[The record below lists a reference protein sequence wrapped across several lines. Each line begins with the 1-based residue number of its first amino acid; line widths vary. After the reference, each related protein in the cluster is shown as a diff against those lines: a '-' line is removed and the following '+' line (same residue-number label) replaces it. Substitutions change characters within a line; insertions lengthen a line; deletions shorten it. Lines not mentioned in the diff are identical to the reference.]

1 MDPPDMVPTA
11 ESEDAAENSGI
22 LADGEK
28 GGGGFRRVERG
39 GRVEKWT
46 SFLLFAALM
55 WGVQGSGRKVRAQ
68 TRTRHRGIW
77 ARPAGRGEASMSFP
91 LCFHYCFHFVSTLFP
106 LLFPLCL
113 HFGFQFVP

>member
-28 GGGGFRRVERG
+28 GGAAFLRDYRRVERG

-77 ARPAGRGEASMSFP
+77 ARPAGRGEASMPFYSYTP
-91 LCFHYCFHFVSTLFP
+91 RRPTV
-106 LLFPLCL
+106 
-113 HFGFQFVP
+113 

>member
-1 MDPPDMVPTA
+1 MVPTA

-68 TRTRHRGIW
+68 TRTRHM
-77 ARPAGRGEASMSFP
+77 AKLAGRGEAS
-91 LCFHYCFHFVSTLFP
+91 TLFYSYTP
-106 LLFPLCL
+106 RQLSRGLCR
-113 HFGFQFVP
+113 FE